1 LHAIVGVRPCAVEQT
16 LAFREFTVRRAIV
29 VRSCHPLF
37 EGAKARAQDH
47 PLNAK
52 TEKLRGAEPAS
63 ETGSTSP
70 LAPARP
76 GRRKVHAIPHKHYK
90 AELHDLQVE
99 LVKLQRHFIAHGDR
113 ILVLLEGRDSSGKD
127 GSIKRIVAHLSPR
140 DTRVVALGKPSDSDL
155 RSWYFERYVTQL
167 PKAEELVLF
176 NRSWYNRAGVERVMG
191 FCSEEQ
197 TTEFL
202 HSAPRFEQMLVD
214 SGIKLLKYYLDISK
228 DEQKARLA
236 DRKRDPLKQW
246 KSSPIDDVAVKHWDD
261 YTQARDAMLLATHA
275 AAAPWHIVRTDSKH
289 HARLNLM
296 RDILSRL
303 HYAGR
308 SKKIPPP
315 DREIV
320 FEFTPECLGDH
331 RLAR

>member
-1 LHAIVGVRPCAVEQT
+1 VKR
-16 LAFREFTVRRAIV
+16 REEDPGMNTKTRKRRA
-29 VRSCHPLF
+29 
-37 EGAKARAQDH
+37 
-47 PLNAK
+47 
-52 TEKLRGAEPAS
+52 AEPAP
-63 ETGSTSP
+63 ETTGLDQS
-70 LAPARP
+70 APARP
-76 GRRKVHAIPHKHYK
+76 GRHKPVAIPHKHYK

-127 GSIKRIVAHLSPR
+127 GSIKRIVAHMSPR

-155 RSWYFERYVTQL
+155 RSWYFERYVAQL

-191 FCSEEQ
+191 FCSKEQ
-197 TTEFL
+197 TREFL
-202 HSAPRFEQMLVD
+202 RSAPRFEQMLVD

-246 KSSPIDDVAVKHWDD
+246 KSSPVDDVAVQHWDD
-261 YTQARDAMLLATHA
+261 YSLARDAMLLATHA

-303 HYAGR
+303 HYTGR
-308 SKKIPPP
+308 SKKIPAP